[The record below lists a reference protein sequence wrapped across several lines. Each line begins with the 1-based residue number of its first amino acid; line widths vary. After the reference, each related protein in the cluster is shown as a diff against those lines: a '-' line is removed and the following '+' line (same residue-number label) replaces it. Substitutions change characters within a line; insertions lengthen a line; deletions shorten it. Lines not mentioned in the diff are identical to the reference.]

1 MGRPE
6 RGAVCRDNPR
16 AERPRESGE
25 ARQRDDI
32 AGRGELRDPDDGGGE
47 EGEAD
52 GVFGSRTVSAVTA
65 FQLLHGVHVD
75 NVVGPVT
82 WMTLDSAVADRSAL

>member
-1 MGRPE
+1 M
-6 RGAVCRDNPR
+6 
-16 AERPRESGE
+16 AERETLREGSTGDLV
-25 ARQRDDI
+25 RDLQQTLK
-32 AGRGELRDPDDGGGE
+32 ALGFDP
-47 EGEAD
+47 GEAD

-65 FQLLHGVHVD
+65 FQSLHGVHVD